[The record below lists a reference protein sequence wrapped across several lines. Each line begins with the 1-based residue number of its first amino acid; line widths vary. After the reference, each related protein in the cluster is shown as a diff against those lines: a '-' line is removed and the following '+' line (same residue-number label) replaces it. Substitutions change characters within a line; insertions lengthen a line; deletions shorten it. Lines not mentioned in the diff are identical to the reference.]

1 MTEGQNYVV
10 ISNVVPSFR
19 LDNVLPGIQDAT
31 WSDEAIAAFAK
42 TMDPQ
47 EEPSALYDAIDLEM
61 ERHPLNVMF
70 SAPLARRSQVYGAL
84 VSVRKGLLELVSA
97 WEQIPTSS
105 RPSLVATGA
114 GELIQSIT
122 QLNAVLWGP
131 SEESTVLDRVRRNLM
146 RGGAIT
152 SG

>member
-1 MTEGQNYVV
+1 VTEGQNYVV

-19 LDNVLPGIQDAT
+19 LDDVLLGMQDAT
-31 WSDEAIAAFAK
+31 GSDEAIAAFAK

-61 ERHPLNVMF
+61 ERHPFNVTLL
-70 SAPLARRSQVYGAL
+70 APLARRSQEYGAL

-97 WEQIPTSS
+97 WEQTPTSS
-105 RPSLVATGA
+105 RPSLMATGA
-114 GELIQSIT
+114 GELIQAIT
-122 QLNAVLWGP
+122 QLNAVLWGS

-146 RGGAIT
+146 RGGAVT